1 METDKAE
8 RIKKLISEKFEVVS
22 DVDNAEYA
30 IIVKDELVDQETQKR
45 NYEIGIGKV
54 MRFPTK
60 VSVNGKTYRTDE
72 LDEVKEGAVLLPV
85 KEITKKNDPRFSWLL
100 VRVPKQFNRAID
112 EAAWAG
118 KLKDLDDIINVIEAF
133 NKP

>member
-8 RIKKLISEKFEVVS
+8 RIKKLIKEKFEVVS
-22 DVDNAEYA
+22 DIDNAEFA
-30 IIVKDELVDQETQKR
+30 IVVKDELVDQETQKR
-45 NYEIGIGKV
+45 NYEIGIGKA
-54 MRFPTK
+54 MKFPTK

-85 KEITKKNDPRFSWLL
+85 KELAKKNDPRFGWLL

-118 KLKDLDDIINVIEAF
+118 NLKTLDDIIKVIEAF
-133 NKP
+133 